1 MSLENEELSSLRSI
15 NRELKINIKRYKEFV
30 DNFKHDEEKFWH
42 FVDKK

>member
-30 DNFKHDEEKFWH
+30 DNFKEDEEKFWH
-42 FVDKK
+42 FVERK